1 MFFNFLG
8 HNYLGVSANITAG
21 RITVHMRQE
30 GNPKQQD
37 SEAWVGSNFWNL
49 TLSCLKSQDP
59 VITAFRIFFHHIGLY
74 SYVPISNK
82 NNHVLQ
88 IECKYLLQEAENHIQ
103 DYVMEHNVLGLKGP
117 LHFYS

>member
-59 VITAFRIFFHHIGLY
+59 VITAFRIFIHHIGLY
-74 SYVPISNK
+74 SLFQYPIKIIMSYKLNVNICCRRQK
-82 NNHVLQ
+82 ITSKIMSWN
-88 IECKYLLQEAENHIQ
+88 IMYL
-103 DYVMEHNVLGLKGP
+103 D
-117 LHFYS
+117 